1 MGAFKL
7 ITDWHTRL
15 SMHLEANDESEWIK
29 SGTYSS
35 SLFLY
40 KDDNLSVL
48 HSNLREDQTAFMKA
62 FLLRRLTKNAIYIGT
77 GNFSVMEY
85 SLNSNTLTPATCFYV
100 SFRHPDENSET
111 CQSQVIFCLVAPP
124 EAQLEIYRTELQAF
138 CKRQVNFMQE
148 ESFADRLKL
157 WPFHAIGFFGRVLNN
172 LGLKISY
179 LLEAVLRQ
187 YKINVS
193 ADLDSQLQ
201 ADIHSFISSASLA
214 ELLSIVTAPEDRTTI
229 TFGPELLS
237 NLNPETDKLEA
248 VNLNGS
254 VDLDVSP
261 FCLNWGKLFDHVSS
275 SPTTIKKTVESFKL
289 KIIQDMNDLRRALKQ
304 AETDYYSLYFV
315 YLFLKNTGYKS
326 TLLEYA
332 KQESDSPKDVISILQ
347 RFNGYEHN
355 IQNLKASG
363 CEG

>member
-1 MGAFKL
+1 MESRLK
-7 ITDWHTRL
+7 RL

-29 SGTYSS
+29 SGCYSS
-35 SLFLY
+35 SLFRY
-40 KDDNLSVL
+40 KEEKLDIV
-48 HSNLREDQTAFMKA
+48 HSNLRDDQTEYMKT

-77 GNFSVMEY
+77 GNFSVMEF
-85 SLNSNTLTPATCFYV
+85 SLNTNTLTPATCFYV
-100 SFRHPDENSET
+100 SFHCSDEESPDSNST
-111 CQSQVIFCLVAPP
+111 TPRSQAIFCLVAPP
-124 EAQLEIYRTELQAF
+124 EAQLEIYRAELQTF
-138 CKRQVNFMQE
+138 CRRQVDFIKE
-148 ESFADRLKL
+148 TSFKDRLKL
-157 WPFHAIGFFGRVLNN
+157 WPFHSLGFFGRVVSN

-193 ADLDSQLQ
+193 QDLDSQLQ
-201 ADIHSFISSASLA
+201 ADIQSFIAAASLA
-214 ELLSIVTAPEDRTTI
+214 ELLSIVTAPEDRTTV

-248 VNLNGS
+248 VNMNGS
-254 VDLDVSP
+254 VDLDVSS

-332 KQESDSPKDVISILQ
+332 KHESDSPKDVISILQ
-347 RFNGYEHN
+347 RFNGYEN
-355 IQNLKASG
+355 NMKNLK
-363 CEG
+363 ERP